1 MPKLEKLVSHL
12 QIFYTDNKFL
22 RSVNQENPWP
32 RQTVYLDYA
41 SWKHLCKTSWR
52 RLEDIFARRISKTSW
67 RCLEDLLKTSWRC
80 FEDVFARRLEDVL
93 KTYGHDE
100 YIGLDQNVLKTS
112 SEDVW
117 LRWIYSSWWRRLEN
131 VLEMS
136 SEDEDERRLQN
147 VFKTPSS
154 RRMFPGL
161 TTMIN

>member
-1 MPKLEKLVSHL
+1 MLKLEKLVSHL

-22 RSVNQENPWP
+22 RRVNQENPWP
-32 RQTVYLDYA
+32 RQTVTLIMHLENTFENIFARRFEDVLKM
-41 SWKHLCKTSWR
+41 SWRRLEDVLKMFWRRFCKTSWR
-52 RLEDIFARRISKTSW
+52 RLEDVWPWRIYWSWSK
-67 RCLEDLLKTSWRC
+67 
-80 FEDVFARRLEDVL
+80 RLED
-93 KTYGHDE
+93 
-100 YIGLDQNVLKTS
+100 VLKTS

-117 LRWIYSSWWRRLEN
+117 LRRIYSSWWRRLEN

>member
-1 MPKLEKLVSHL
+1 MLKLEKLVSHL
-12 QIFYTDNKFL
+12 QIFYTDHKFL
-22 RSVNQENPWP
+22 RRVNQENPWP

-41 SWKHLCKTSWR
+41 SWKHLWKHFRKTFWRRLEDVLKMFWRRFCKTSWR
-52 RLEDIFARRISKTSW
+52 RLEDVWPWRIYWSWSK
-67 RCLEDLLKTSWRC
+67 
-80 FEDVFARRLEDVL
+80 RLED
-93 KTYGHDE
+93 
-100 YIGLDQNVLKTS
+100 VLKTS

-117 LRWIYSSWWRRLEN
+117 LRRIYSSWWRRLEN